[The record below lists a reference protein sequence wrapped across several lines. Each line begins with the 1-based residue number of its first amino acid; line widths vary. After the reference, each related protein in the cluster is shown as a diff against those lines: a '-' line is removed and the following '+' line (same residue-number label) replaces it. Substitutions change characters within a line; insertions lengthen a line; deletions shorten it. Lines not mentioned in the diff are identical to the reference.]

1 MDKISIGIDFGSDSV
16 RALAVDVH
24 TGEELTSSV
33 MDYPRW
39 KKQLYCDAK
48 ISQFRQHPLDHIEVL
63 EHILKDVSAQ
73 LGLRAKDVIG
83 IGVDTTGSSPMAIGK
98 DGQSLAFQKGFEEN
112 PNAMCILWKDHTSVK
127 EAAEI
132 NKLCNTSPDKN
143 YTKYIGGVYSS
154 EWFWAKILHTLRGDE
169 QVREHAHTWAEHCD
183 WVTSVLTDN
192 YDVKSWKRSRCAA
205 GHKAMWHESW
215 DGLPPE
221 EFLVELDPLLKGLR
235 ARLYNQTYT
244 SNEEFGK
251 LSQKW
256 AKKTGLPE
264 GISVAV
270 GAFDAH
276 LGAVGAGAEP
286 YSFVRVMG
294 TSTCDI
300 MTAPK
305 EQVKDLCV
313 AGICG
318 QVDGSVV
325 ENLIGFEAGQSSFG
339 DCFAWFEKLV
349 SWPIMHNDILSQEQK
364 IELKKSILPNLSAEA
379 EKMPP
384 GAGMDIV
391 ALDWLNGRRTPYADQ
406 RVKSMISGLYLAV
419 DAPHIYRALLEAA
432 AFGAR
437 AIVERFL
444 NDNIPIKEVVGIGGV
459 SLKSPL
465 LMQILADVLNMPIK
479 VKASSQCCALGAALA
494 GATASGY
501 FASTEEAMQKIA
513 SADLKIYQPI
523 AENIQ
528 TYNRLYAKYLQL
540 ADFENNNV
548 EENPHGN

>member
-1 MDKISIGIDFGSDSV
+1 MYKISIGLDFGSDSV
-16 RALAVDVH
+16 RAIAVDLQS
-24 TGEELTSSV
+24 GEELSTAV

-48 ISQFRQHPLDHIEVL
+48 ISQFRQHPLDHMESLEYVL
-63 EHILKDVSAQ
+63 SKVCKDLGKNAQ
-73 LGLRAKDVIG
+73 NVIG
-83 IGVDTTGSSPMAIGK
+83 IGVDTTGSSPMPIGN
-98 DGQSLAFQKGFEEN
+98 DGRSLALHDGFNDN
-112 PNAMCILWKDHTSVK
+112 PNAMCILWKDHTSII
-127 EAAEI
+127 EAEEI
-132 NKLCNTSPDKN
+132 NELCHAGVEID
-143 YTKYIGGVYSS
+143 YTKYSGGVYSS
-154 EWFWAKILHTLRGDE
+154 EWFWAKILHILRIDKD
-169 QVREHAHTWAEHCD
+169 VRKHAHTWAEHCD
-183 WVTSVLTDN
+183 WVTSILTGNTDA
-192 YDVKSWKRSRCAA
+192 KSWRRSRCAA

-215 DGLPPE
+215 GGLPSE
-221 EFLVELDPLLKGLR
+221 EFLVKLDPLLKGIR
-235 ARLYNQTYT
+235 ARLYEKTYT
-244 SNEEFGK
+244 ANQEFGK
-251 LSQKW
+251 LCHYW
-256 AKKTGLPE
+256 ADKTGLPE

-276 LGAVGAGAEP
+276 LGAVGAGITP

-300 MTAPK
+300 LTAPK
-305 EQVKDLCV
+305 EDIQDLCV
-313 AGICG
+313 SGICG

-325 ENLIGFEAGQSSFG
+325 EDLIGFEAGQSSFG

-349 SWPIMHNDILSQEQK
+349 SWPIMHNDYLTAPQK
-364 IELKKSILPNLSAEA
+364 MDIQKSILPNLSKAA
-379 EKMPP
+379 EKLPP

-406 RVKSMISGLYLAV
+406 KVKSIISGLYLAS

-444 NDNIPIKEVVGIGGV
+444 EDGIAIKEVVGIGGV

-479 VKASSQCCALGAALA
+479 IKASTQCCALGAALA

-501 FASTEEAMQKIA
+501 FSSTCEAMENIA
-513 SADLKIYQPI
+513 SADLTIYQPQ
-523 AENIQ
+523 AQNIEL
-528 TYNRLYAKYLQL
+528 YNQLYAKYLTL
-540 ADFENNNV
+540 AAFENKSHINKK
-548 EENPHGN
+548 